1 MQGLQV
7 HLLLVAEGKKVRHQ
21 QEEENTMETNQQ
33 ADCKVVAIQQ
43 MEDMQG
49 LLLLVAEDMLVR

>member
-7 HLLLVAEGKKVRHQ
+7 LLLLVAEGKKVRRQ
-21 QEEENTMETNQQ
+21 QEENTMETNQQ

-49 LLLLVAEDMLVR
+49 LLLLVAEDILVR